1 MNIVRF
7 SAKYFEEILSG
18 TFMVLMF
25 LATFT
30 NVLARYFIGS
40 SIQWAEEFSRYA
52 FIWVVFLGAVVC
64 TKHKRNI
71 SIDSLVKVLPS
82 HIQPWVNLA
91 ADLLTLALMVIIIW
105 YGWILTMG
113 ATQMTA
119 TLKLPQYVIYIVVPA
134 SGVLGLLYS
143 LSDFRGH
150 LREALRG
157 RRAV

>member
-1 MNIVRF
+1 MHIVKF
-7 SAKYFEEILSG
+7 SIKYFEEILSG

-25 LATFT
+25 FTTFA
-30 NVLARYFIGS
+30 NVVARYFFNS
-40 SIQWAEEFSRYA
+40 PIQWAEEFSRYA
-52 FIWVVFLGAVVC
+52 FIWVVFLGAAVC

-82 HIQPWVNLA
+82 HMQPWVNLA

-105 YGWILTMG
+105 YGWILTRG

-119 TLKLPQYVIYIVVPA
+119 TLNVPQYVIYMVVPA
-134 SGVLGLLYS
+134 SGVLGLCYS

-157 RRAV
+157 RQAV

>member
-1 MNIVRF
+1 MNIVKF
-7 SAKYFEEILSG
+7 SIKYFEEILSG
-18 TFMVLMF
+18 SFMVLMF

-30 NVLARYFIGS
+30 NVLARYFLNN

-52 FIWVVFLGAVVC
+52 FIWIVFLGAVVC
-64 TKHKRNI
+64 TKHKRHI
-71 SIDSLVKVLPS
+71 GIDSVVKVLPS
-82 HIQPWVNLA
+82 HIRPWVNLA

-105 YGWILTMG
+105 YGWILTRG

-119 TLKLPQYVIYIVVPA
+119 TLNVPHYVIYTVVPA

-143 LSDFRGH
+143 LGDFRGH

-157 RRAV
+157 RQAV